1 MSEVYDRYVDTAGNY
16 HFTDVETG
24 SHTLSSAD
32 YRYYQE
38 ITDANNALFYGP
50 PGTQDGSEE
59 LVIGDEVYS
68 TVDKPPYGMVI
79 YGDSHDG
86 YVHVLWADGLIGAL
100 RKSWLHK
107 TGKHY
112 PIEKWMEEME
122 RGT

>member
-1 MSEVYDRYVDTAGNY
+1 MSEVYNQYTDTAGNY

-24 SHTLSSAD
+24 NHTLSSID

-38 ITDANNALFYGP
+38 ITDANNALIYGAP
-50 PGTQDGSEE
+50 KSQCEPVE
-59 LVIGDEVYS
+59 LIIGDEVYS

-79 YGDSHDG
+79 NDDSHDG
-86 YVHVLWADGLIGAL
+86 YVRVLWWDGLIGGL
-100 RKSWLHK
+100 RSSWLHK

>member
-1 MSEVYDRYVDTAGNY
+1 MSEAYNRYTDTAGNE

-24 SHTLSSAD
+24 SHTLSSID

-38 ITDANNALFYGP
+38 ITDANNALFYGTP
-50 PGTQDGSEE
+50 KPSDTPE

-68 TVDKPPYGMVI
+68 TVAKPPYGMVI
-79 YGDSHDG
+79 NDDSHDG
-86 YVHVLWADGLIGAL
+86 YVHVLWPDGLIGGL
-100 RKSWLHK
+100 RRSWLHK